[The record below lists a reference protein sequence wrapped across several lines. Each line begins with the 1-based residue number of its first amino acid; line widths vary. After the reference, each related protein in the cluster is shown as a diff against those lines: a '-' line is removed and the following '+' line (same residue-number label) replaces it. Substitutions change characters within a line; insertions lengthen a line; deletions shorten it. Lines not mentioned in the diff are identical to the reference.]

1 MISLGYG
8 ISLKELAFLS
18 WSGLRGAVG
27 LALALVIQQLAA
39 EHKLV
44 ISNEEGS
51 RLLFLVGGV
60 VTLTLVINATGAQ
73 RILYTLELVDDDS
86 EEIRIMQNYAR

>member
-1 MISLGYG
+1 MVSLGYG

-39 EHKLV
+39 ENKLV

-60 VTLTLVINATGAQ
+60 VTLTLVINATGAK

>member
-1 MISLGYG
+1 MFILGYG

-27 LALALVIQQLAA
+27 LALALVIQQLADK
-39 EHKLV
+39 HKLV
-44 ISNEEGS
+44 ISEEEGS
-51 RLLFLVGGV
+51 RLLFIVGGV

-73 RILYTLELVDDDS
+73 RILYALGLVDDDS
-86 EEIRIMQNYAR
+86 EEIHIMQNYAR